1 VTGLA
6 LSVVFQV
13 AHCVEEAEF
22 PLPLEDAERIEQAW
36 GGVPLDVENRERR
49 PSGS

>member
-1 VTGLA
+1 M

-22 PLPLEDAERIEQAW
+22 RAEVICQMKWEKFVKQQGSDAELKKLFEA
-36 GGVPLDVENRERR
+36 
-49 PSGS
+49 

>member
-1 VTGLA
+1 MVA
-6 LSVVFQV
+6 AAVLSIGVLYRKPTP
-13 AHCVEEAEF
+13 AAKWRA
-22 PLPLEDAERIEQAW
+22 PKRQATKAA